1 MYKDRAITVR
11 FTPQDIELIEKYA
24 MQDNRPVANFIY
36 HIVLRYVQE
45 QENRKEKNYEQHSG
59 F

>member
-11 FTPQDIELIEKYA
+11 FKPLDIELIEKYA

-36 HIVLRYVQE
+36 HVVLRYVQE
-45 QENRKEKNYEQHSG
+45 QENRKEK
-59 F
+59 